1 MCIYVIYT
9 YHVNKTIIN
18 HSYFDGLYHPFLGEL
33 GMVYYCFSNMIIYRV
48 YIYIY
53 VYEIDMV
60 SFCHCE
66 PSHCKAH

>member
-1 MCIYVIYT
+1 
-9 YHVNKTIIN
+9 
-18 HSYFDGLYHPFLGEL
+18 
-33 GMVYYCFSNMIIYRV
+33 MVYTTHFWESWGWFTSNVIIYRV